1 MSNPMTLDPVWWVS
15 VIDIPV
21 MTGLFV
27 LMNRYRAEAEAG
39 VERVRQ
45 LADTGHAQLRESL
58 AAYKLEV
65 AKAYASIA
73 HLKDVERRVV
83 SHLLR
88 IEAKL
93 DATAFK
99 AESLRADMR
108 LDEEDD
114 R

>member
-1 MSNPMTLDPVWWVS
+1 MSNPLTLDPVWWIS
-15 VIDIPV
+15 VVDIPV
-21 MTGLFV
+21 MTGLFLLV
-27 LMNRYRAEAEAG
+27 SRYRNEADAG
-39 VERVRQ
+39 LERIRQ
-45 LADTGHAQLRESL
+45 LAEAGHAQLRESL

-93 DATAFK
+93 DATAFR
-99 AESLRADMR
+99 ADSLRADR
-108 LDEEDD
+108 AEEDD

>member
-1 MSNPMTLDPVWWVS
+1 MPSPIAFDPVWWIS
-15 VIDIPV
+15 VVDIPV

-27 LMNRYRAEAEAG
+27 LLNRYRNEADAG
-39 VERVRQ
+39 IERIRQ

-65 AKAYASIA
+65 AKAYASIS

-99 AESLRADMR
+99 AESLRSEFA
-108 LDEEDD
+108 EDD
-114 R
+114 Q